1 MKIKFPSVHIA
12 ESVLSRILDTA
23 DALGLGPGMPHQ
35 GTPSAGTRKPP
46 AVAEAAEPDPTDVKS
61 AILDVKTLEE
71 PPSEDELPPLEA
83 PAPPD
88 DVLAGILAR
97 GDNIINA

>member
-1 MKIKFPSVHIA
+1 MKIKFPTVHIA

-23 DALGLGPGMPHQ
+23 DSLGLGPGTPHQ

-46 AVAEAAEPDPTDVKS
+46 AGSRAAEPDPTELKG
-61 AILDVKTLEE
+61 AILDEKTLAPAPGEG
-71 PPSEDELPPLEA
+71 ELPPLE
-83 PAPPD
+83 PQAPPD

-97 GDNIINA
+97 GDNIISA